1 MTQAI
6 GIIAGR
12 GQFPVLVAREAKA
25 AGKRVVMCG
34 FHGHTDPSIAAEADI
49 FLMLHLGQFGR
60 VVDFFVEQKAIDV
73 CFAGGINK
81 PRALDLRPDWRAG
94 RVLFRLRGKGDN
106 AILHAVIE
114 ELEHDGLHVVQAA
127 ELVPNLR
134 APEGVLSRRQPNE
147 EEWDDIRHGWPIA
160 RAMGQLDIGQCIAI
174 KRGIILAVEGP
185 EGTDAA
191 LRRGGELGGSDCVAI
206 KLVKPGQDE
215 RIDLP
220 ALGITTIENLV
231 QSGYSCLAF
240 ESGKTLFFD
249 REESLALANKHGLAV
264 VAVESNFMQDIN
276 LLNKNI

>member
-1 MTQAI
+1 MSNSI

-12 GQFPVLVAREAKA
+12 GQFPILVAREAKA
-25 AGKRVVMCG
+25 AGMRVVMCG
-34 FHGHTDPSIAAEADI
+34 FHGHTDPAIAAEADV

-60 VVDFFVEQKAIDV
+60 VVSFFEENQATDV

-81 PRALDLRPDWRAG
+81 PRALDLRPDWRAA

-134 APEGVLSRRQPNE
+134 APSGVLSRREPTE
-147 EEWDDIRHGWPIA
+147 EEWDDIKQGWPIA
-160 RAMGQLDIGQCIAI
+160 RIMGKLDIGQCIAM
-174 KRGIILAVEGP
+174 KRGIVLAVEGP

-191 LRRGGELGGSDCVAI
+191 LKRGGEIGKSECVAI

-220 ALGITTIENLV
+220 ALGITTIDILIEH
-231 QSGYSCLAF
+231 GYSCLAF

-249 REESLALANKHGLAV
+249 RDESLDKANAHGLAV
-264 VAVESNFMQDIN
+264 VALESNYEGDT
-276 LLNKNI
+276 LDL